1 MKRPT
6 SFDLAA
12 MAGVSQATVSRALNG
27 SALVS
32 ADARRRVMDAAQ
44 KLHYKVDSNARKLR
58 SNKIQ
63 TLAVLVLEDMEND
76 HGAINPFFVPMISEI
91 IKYAGQK
98 GFELVISLQQESNN
112 WGADYCISRPAEGII
127 FLGSKDFETYA
138 ENFQGYNHADD
149 NWVVWG
155 LNRTARGKVCVVS
168 DNEGGA
174 FDAVTHL
181 IRQGRRRIA
190 YLGKFSGDHWEFIE
204 RYQGY
209 CRALH
214 DAGLPFDDAL
224 KVDCALTLDDGAAA
238 AGKLLDTG
246 VAFDAIF
253 ASTDIMGIGA
263 MRELT
268 RRGIA
273 IPGQVAVMGFDDLW
287 VCNTVSPR
295 LSSVRQDTTTAAR
308 VLVDSVAA
316 LIEGHEITTTRIP
329 TQLVIR
335 ESCRAL

>member
-174 FDAVTHL
+174 FDAVAHL

-190 YLGKFSGDHWEFIE
+190 YFGKFSGDHWEFIE

-316 LIEGHEITTTRIP
+316 LIEGREITTTRIP

-335 ESCRAL
+335 DSCRRV